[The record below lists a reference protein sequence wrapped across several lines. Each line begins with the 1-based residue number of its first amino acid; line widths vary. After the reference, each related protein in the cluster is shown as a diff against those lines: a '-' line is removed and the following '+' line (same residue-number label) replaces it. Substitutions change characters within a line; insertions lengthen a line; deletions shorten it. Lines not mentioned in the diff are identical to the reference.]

1 MANISIKVN
10 LRQLKNTIKSFKKQD
25 GSMVDCLVIPITDN
39 HLFKGEK
46 GIYLDLSAFEIKNK
60 KTDSKDTHL
69 VKQSLPKEVFDKLTD
84 EQKQA
89 MPIFG
94 NAIVWAKREPEP
106 VAAETMESVTEEED
120 DLPF

>member
-10 LRQLKNTIKSFKKQD
+10 LRQLKNTIKPFKKQD
-25 GSMVDCLVIPITDN
+25 GSTVDCLVIPINDN

-46 GIYLDLSAFEIKNK
+46 GIYLDLAAFEIKNK

-69 VKQSLPKEVFDKLTD
+69 VKQSLPKEVFEKLTD
-84 EQKQA
+84 DQKKA

-94 NAIVWAKREPEP
+94 NAILWSRQEPEP
-106 VAAETMESVTEEED
+106 VAAETMETGADQTD